1 MGFVSDVKSTR
12 LAASGAIFA
21 GRSRV
26 KGIYIVPGA
35 GVGSVVINNG
45 DGGTAV
51 CTIDTAAA
59 GTTAYI
65 HLPEDGLLC
74 ENGSYA
80 VLTGAT
86 AATFF
91 YA

>member
-1 MGFVSDVKSTR
+1 MAFLSDVKSTR
-12 LAASGAIFA
+12 LALSGVIFG
-21 GRSRV
+21 GRTRV

-35 GVGSVVINNG
+35 GVGSVTIL
-45 DGGTAV
+45 DGGAGGTTV
-51 CTIDTAAA
+51 SIIDIAA
-59 GTTAYI
+59 GSSVYL

-74 ENGSYA
+74 TTSSYA
-80 VLTGAT
+80 TLAGIT